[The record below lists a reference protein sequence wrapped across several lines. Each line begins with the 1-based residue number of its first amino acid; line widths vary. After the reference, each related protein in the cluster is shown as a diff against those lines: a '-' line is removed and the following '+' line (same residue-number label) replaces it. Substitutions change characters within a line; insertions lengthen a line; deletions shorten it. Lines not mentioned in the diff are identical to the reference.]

1 MSSRNPVPTGE
12 TSTPDAVLAT
22 DRPEFKPGP
31 RDERGVLAA
40 RILAVAREQFSANG
54 YSATSVRA
62 IARAADVDA
71 ALVHHYYGS
80 KEDLLRASLQA
91 PAAMLG
97 RIVSAWSA
105 PADEIGAALVRV
117 TMANWSDPE
126 ASALLSTVLL
136 TAAHHPETRE
146 RLRDLIARQ
155 LMGPANIGEG
165 EEDGRERASLIA
177 SQLLGMGLTRYVWQI
192 EPLASMPDDEV
203 VAAIG
208 PTIQRY
214 VNGDLKLSD

>member
-1 MSSRNPVPTGE
+1 MSSVNFESRDDMAAPDDRVERNSP
-12 TSTPDAVLAT
+12 A
-22 DRPEFKPGP
+22 FKPGP

-54 YSATSVRA
+54 YTETSVRA
-62 IARAADVDA
+62 IARAADVDP

-91 PAAMLG
+91 PAAMLD
-97 RIVSAWSA
+97 RIVSAWAS
-105 PADEIGAALVRV
+105 PPDEIGAALVRA
-117 TMANWSDPE
+117 TMANWSDSE
-126 ASALLSTVLL
+126 ASALLRTVLL
-136 TAAHHPETRE
+136 AAAHHTESRE

-155 LMGPANIGEG
+155 LMGPANLGVD
-165 EEDGRERASLIA
+165 EEDSRQRASLIA
-177 SQLLGMGLTRYVWQI
+177 SQLLGMGLARYVWQI

-208 PTIQRY
+208 ATIQRY
-214 VNGDLKLSD
+214 VNGNLG